1 MLLTLVWLSN
11 QCLVLIPYRLVTDL
25 CEVALPT
32 TSTVN
37 EDDPTLTDGHN
48 VPYYLTYYRREM
60 TVRNEI
66 SRFLQ
71 QNTFGP
77 TKEELDAMEARYNTL
92 RGPGFVP
99 PEHTWEELTPIL
111 PSGVLEDLGEACAA
125 GSSNELC
132 DHLDEIHNASVVAWE
147 EEAAGIDT
155 PSPTPLDENATE
167 TSRRQLQ
174 GYDPSNSTS
183 RSHAEAMSAL
193 QLEWVANQM
202 DPSTFSSGEFTS
214 LRKYWR
220 RRLNA
225 RKTETYRI
233 GESGPHACEKH
244 SRWRKFAFT
253 KTDVEFA
260 MDLRWGSKQLGGT
273 IQKHDGHLITV
284 ERVVR

>member
-1 MLLTLVWLSN
+1 
-11 QCLVLIPYRLVTDL
+11 
-25 CEVALPT
+25 
-32 TSTVN
+32 
-37 EDDPTLTDGHN
+37 
-48 VPYYLTYYRREM
+48 M

-77 TKEELDAMEARYNTL
+77 TKQELDALEARYNTL
-92 RGPGFVP
+92 RGPDFVP
-99 PEHTWEELTPIL
+99 PEYTWEELTPAL
-111 PSGVLEDLGEACAA
+111 PSGVLEDLGEACAE

-132 DHLDEIHNASVVAWE
+132 DHLEEIHNASVIVWE
-147 EEAAGIDT
+147 DEAASIDT
-155 PSPTPLDENATE
+155 PSPTPPDENATG

-174 GYDPSNSTS
+174 GYEPSNSTS

-193 QLEWVANQM
+193 QLEWVVNQM

-220 RRLNA
+220 QRLNA

-233 GESGPHACEKH
+233 GEAGPHACEKH

-253 KTDVEFA
+253 KADVQYA
-260 MDLRWGSKQLGGT
+260 MDLRSGSKQLGGT
-273 IQKHDGHLITV
+273 FQKHDGHLITV
-284 ERVVR
+284 ERVVRLRG